1 MTDKTNE
8 AFMAGIESI
17 KDRTLPEGVTVEQ
30 IRMVM
35 LQLWSLVPRKDMR
48 PDCDCDTCEAI
59 KCVESLLKQLEPRK
73 DSQ

>member
-8 AFMAGIESI
+8 AFMAGIESV

-30 IRMVM
+30 IRTLLTTVHP
-35 LQLWSLVPRKDMR
+35 LVSLSLGSYE
-48 PDCDCDTCEAI
+48 TANAI
-59 KCVESLLKQLEPRK
+59 KYLLKQLEPRK